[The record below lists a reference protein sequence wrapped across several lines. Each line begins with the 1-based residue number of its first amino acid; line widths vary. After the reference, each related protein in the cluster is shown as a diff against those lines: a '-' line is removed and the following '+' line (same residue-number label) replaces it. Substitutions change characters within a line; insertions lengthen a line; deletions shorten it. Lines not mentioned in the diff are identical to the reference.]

1 MALFEKK
8 NQEKEFLQQ
17 QLFQANNHI
26 AMLERELNY
35 LRSTLAPDSQ
45 NAYAVKQNLDAQIH
59 SLQVTAGNISN
70 DINSKQKYLQ
80 QLNNEI
86 QAKNSQILQLD
97 DEILYQDFGLYE
109 PKYRCTNSE
118 EYKAR
123 IQDVRKRQ
131 KALISKKCALNFFDG
146 WQLDGSLAKGR
157 ALNNDNMKMVLLAF
171 NSECDALI
179 HKVKFNNIERIEAQ
193 ILKAADR
200 INRLNQRNRISITN
214 QYQGLKLEELHLCYE
229 YEVKK
234 QEEKEEIRRIREQ
247 DREEKKLQ
255 KEIAEARKN
264 ITKEQT
270 HYQNALSKL
279 LKQIE
284 SVSEGDLT
292 DLLAKKSEIE
302 AHLQHI
308 DQEIK
313 DIDYREANQK
323 AGYVYIISNI
333 GSFGEG
339 IYKIGMTRRLDPQ
352 DRVDELGDASVPFK
366 FDVHAMIFSD
376 DAPALEAALHRA
388 FDSRKV
394 NMVNNR
400 KEFFRVTLD
409 EIEDVVKKSYDKTV
423 EFTRLPQAEQYRETQ
438 MIQKKLQGNLDE
450 AEKQSHP

>member
-146 WQLDGSLAKGR
+146 WQLDGNLAKGR

-171 NSECDALI
+171 NGECDALI
-179 HKVKFNNIERIEAQ
+179 HKVKFNNIERIEGQ

-200 INRLNQRNRISITN
+200 INRLSQRNRISITN
-214 QYQGLKLEELHLCYE
+214 QYQSLKPPY
-229 YEVKK
+229 
-234 QEEKEEIRRIREQ
+234 
-247 DREEKKLQ
+247 
-255 KEIAEARKN
+255 
-264 ITKEQT
+264 
-270 HYQNALSKL
+270 
-279 LKQIE
+279 
-284 SVSEGDLT
+284 
-292 DLLAKKSEIE
+292 
-302 AHLQHI
+302 
-308 DQEIK
+308 
-313 DIDYREANQK
+313 
-323 AGYVYIISNI
+323 
-333 GSFGEG
+333 
-339 IYKIGMTRRLDPQ
+339 P
-352 DRVDELGDASVPFK
+352 
-366 FDVHAMIFSD
+366 
-376 DAPALEAALHRA
+376 
-388 FDSRKV
+388 
-394 NMVNNR
+394 
-400 KEFFRVTLD
+400 
-409 EIEDVVKKSYDKTV
+409 
-423 EFTRLPQAEQYRETQ
+423 
-438 MIQKKLQGNLDE
+438 
-450 AEKQSHP
+450 